1 MLEKLGRRD
10 TKRQINISSVNIKG
24 NCVVTP
30 QTILW
35 RPLNLPETFFY
46 TMWFTFWKYKQMH
59 PNESQSSFISQ
70 DFYFHLPTSEYER
83 DFSLFNFFFGILKQF
98 PKGFIILKYILEN
111 HFSLFTKWFLLTT
124 YPKYLLKTH
133 SIMVS
138 RVLKHWWFQKNYI
151 KYHHGKVERTL
162 NQEPRDPGSTLG
174 QPLRGF
180 TSVLCDCCSA

>member
-1 MLEKLGRRD
+1 
-10 TKRQINISSVNIKG
+10 
-24 NCVVTP
+24 
-30 QTILW
+30 
-35 RPLNLPETFFY
+35 
-46 TMWFTFWKYKQMH
+46 MH

-138 RVLKHWWFQKNYI
+138 RVLKHW
-151 KYHHGKVERTL
+151 
-162 NQEPRDPGSTLG
+162 
-174 QPLRGF
+174 
-180 TSVLCDCCSA
+180 